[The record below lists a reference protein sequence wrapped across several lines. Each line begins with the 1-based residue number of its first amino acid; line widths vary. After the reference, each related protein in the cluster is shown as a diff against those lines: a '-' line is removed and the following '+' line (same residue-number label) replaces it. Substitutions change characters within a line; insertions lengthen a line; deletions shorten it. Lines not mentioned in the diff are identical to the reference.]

1 MKIILTMQSDYGKQV
16 TIEQNDVDY
25 IQDYL
30 ETVLSFTK
38 AIGYDYVEH
47 VGVIKHG
54 KEEEWTQ

>member
-25 IQDYL
+25 LQDYL
-30 ETVLSFTK
+30 ETILAFTK
-38 AIGYDYVEH
+38 AIGYDYVKH